1 MKMKENELPILKITN
16 IDCDKDHDEYDKLPK
31 EFELEWRTRDWNIN
45 DVSNWISLK
54 FDWVFNSIN
63 IEQIGTWEVSGCCC
77 AGGCSCC

>member
-16 IDCDKDHDEYDKLPK
+16 IDWDKDHDEYDKLPK

-63 IEQIGTWEVSGCCC
+63 IEQIGT
-77 AGGCSCC
+77 GGCSCC